1 MAVFTYQATG
11 RDGALVSGVMD
22 APDSGVV
29 AERLRKD
36 NFFPVSIQA
45 EGSRRT
51 FNFRLPFG
59 RARMPRKELLNFTR
73 QMATLL
79 RSGLE
84 LDRCLVIMQDLT
96 DNEKCRVIIRAVQK
110 GVHEGDT
117 LSAAMAKQKGV
128 FSTLYLNMVRAGEA
142 GGFLEKVFN
151 RLSTYLE
158 TRMKL
163 VESVQS
169 ALIYPAVLAVAG
181 FGAIGVLMVYVIPKF
196 AKIFEGMGGELPAAT
211 KFLMAVSHAV
221 TGYYPWMILGVSAVA
236 VGVWR
241 FLATPEGR
249 LKWDTL
255 ALRLPLVGG
264 LVQKT
269 VVAQFTRMLGTLL
282 QSGVPITQSLAIVK
296 ETVSNRRVALLL
308 EKTAKGVKEGKKVSG
323 MLKDS
328 GLFPA
333 LAVHMILVGEESG
346 SMDEMLIQVAQIYD
360 EEVEIAVK
368 RMITLLEPAMI
379 LIMGLVV
386 AFVVISML
394 TAIFSI
400 NDLPM

>member
-1 MAVFTYQATG
+1 MATFTYQATG
-11 RDGALVSGVMD
+11 KDGALVTGAME
-22 APDSGVV
+22 AADSAAV
-29 AERLRKD
+29 ADRLRRD
-36 NFFPVSIQA
+36 NLFPISIEA
-45 EGSRRT
+45 EGIRRKINFSFPIRGSR
-51 FNFRLPFG
+51 
-59 RARMPRKELLNFTR
+59 MSKKELLNFTR

-79 RSGLE
+79 HSGLE

-96 DNEKCRVIIRAVQK
+96 DNEKSRGIIGAVQK

-117 LSAAMAKQKGV
+117 LSAAMSKQKGV

-142 GGFLEKVFN
+142 GGFLERVFD

-158 TRMKL
+158 SRMKL
-163 VESVQS
+163 AESVQS
-169 ALIYPAVLAVAG
+169 ALIYPTVLAAAG

-211 KFLMAVSHAV
+211 KFLVWLSHSVA
-221 TGYYPWMILGVSAVA
+221 TYYPWALLGAATVVF
-236 VGVWR
+236 GIR
-241 FLATPEGR
+241 RYLATPDGR
-249 LKWDTL
+249 LKWDGIVL
-255 ALRLPLVGG
+255 KLPLIGG

-296 ETVSNRRVALLL
+296 DTVPNRQVALLL

-346 SMDEMLIQVAQIYD
+346 SMDEMLIRVAQIYD
-360 EEVEIAVK
+360 EEVETAVK
-368 RMITLLEPAMI
+368 RMIALLEPAMI

-394 TAIFSI
+394 TAIFSV